1 MYGWGDSLIS
11 WSCAWLCNNS
21 KWCVCFSPSSCTV
34 LLLCLL
40 TMTLC
45 TTAWMGAYA
54 DIHVQHS
61 LSLNLQAGTHPNI
74 VSLLG
79 MTTQGGP
86 TCLLLE
92 YMPHGTLNWFLWS
105 LKKGP
110 TPAWYLHFVKDTL
123 RGRYHKHV
131 SGDLMSILIQ
141 VAEGMVSD
149 IPHYHNVSLNPRPR
163 PAFHHLLCSIVGRAW
178 ERG

>member
-1 MYGWGDSLIS
+1 MD
-11 WSCAWLCNNS
+11 
-21 KWCVCFSPSSCTV
+21 
-34 LLLCLL
+34 
-40 TMTLC
+40 
-45 TTAWMGAYA
+45 AYA
-54 DIHVQHS
+54 YIHVQHS
-61 LSLNLQAGTHPNI
+61 LSFSLSLFLSFSLSFSFSFFLSQAGTHPNI
-74 VSLLG
+74 VSLFG

-123 RGRYHKHV
+123 RGKYHKHV

-141 VAEGMVSD
+141 VAEGMVSA
-149 IPHYHNVSLNPRPR
+149 IPHYKST
-163 PAFHHLLCSIVGRAW
+163 
-178 ERG
+178 